1 MDYLIHI
8 DQQWLLAINGWH
20 SEWADILMW
29 YISKSTTWLP
39 LYALLVGLIVYRFGI
54 LSPSLC
60 REGRRGSSLLRVL
73 IILAGFA
80 VAVGVSDFVSSGIIK
95 PWVCRLRPTHEPA
108 LAGMLHLVNGYTG
121 GLYGFVSSHAANTM
135 ACALLFALLYRN
147 KYATVGLML
156 WVALNCYSRMYLGVH
171 YPADIIGGLAIGAL
185 MATLTYGMVRRLVD
199 RVDERSE
206 GAGADGLRATRT
218 IQLLIHEAGVLLLRQ
233 HFFQF
238 CIHLL
243 HAR

>member
-20 SEWADILMW
+20 SEWADMLMW

-95 PWVCRLRPTHEPA
+95 PWVCRLRPTHEPE
-108 LAGMLHLVNGYTG
+108 LAGLIHLVNGYTG

-185 MATLTYGMVRRLVD
+185 MATLTYGMVRRLLE
-199 RVDERSE
+199 RVDERS
-206 GAGADGLRATRT
+206 
-218 IQLLIHEAGVLLLRQ
+218 
-233 HFFQF
+233 
-238 CIHLL
+238 
-243 HAR
+243 

>member
-8 DQQWLLAINGWH
+8 DRQWLLAINGWH

-185 MATLTYGMVRRLVD
+185 MATLTYGMVRRLVEH
-199 RVDERSE
+199 VDERSE
-206 GAGADGLRATRT
+206 GAGASCRWPEGDEDYPTADS
-218 IQLLIHEAGVLLLRQ
+218 
-233 HFFQF
+233 
-238 CIHLL
+238 
-243 HAR
+243 

>member
-39 LYALLVGLIVYRFGI
+39 LYAMLVGLIVYRFGI

-135 ACALLFALLYRN
+135 ACALLFALLHRN

-171 YPADIIGGLAIGAL
+171 YPADIIGGLAIGAM
-185 MATLTYGMVRRLVD
+185 MAILTYGMVRRLVE

-206 GAGADGLRATRT
+206 GAGASCRWPEGDEDYPTADS
-218 IQLLIHEAGVLLLRQ
+218 
-233 HFFQF
+233 
-238 CIHLL
+238 
-243 HAR
+243 

>member
-60 REGRRGSSLLRVL
+60 REGRGGSWRVRLLRVL

-95 PWVCRLRPTHEPA
+95 PWVCRLRPTHEPE
-108 LAGMLHLVNGYTG
+108 LAGLIHLVNGYTG

-171 YPADIIGGLAIGAL
+171 YPADIIGGLAIGAM
-185 MATLTYGMVRRLVD
+185 MATLTYGMVRRLVEH
-199 RVDERSE
+199 VDERSE
-206 GAGADGLRATRT
+206 GAGASCRWSEGDEDYPTADS
-218 IQLLIHEAGVLLLRQ
+218 
-233 HFFQF
+233 
-238 CIHLL
+238 
-243 HAR
+243 

>member
-95 PWVCRLRPTHEPA
+95 PWVCRLRPTHEPE
-108 LAGMLHLVNGYTG
+108 LAGLIHLVNGYTG

-185 MATLTYGMVRRLVD
+185 MATLTYGMVCRLVEC
-199 RVDERSE
+199 VDERSE
-206 GAGADGLRATRT
+206 GAGASCRWSEGDEDYPTADS
-218 IQLLIHEAGVLLLRQ
+218 
-233 HFFQF
+233 
-238 CIHLL
+238 
-243 HAR
+243 

>member
-39 LYALLVGLIVYRFGI
+39 LYALMVGLIVYRFGI

-135 ACALLFALLYRN
+135 ACALLFALLYKN

-185 MATLTYGMVRRLVD
+185 MATLTYGMVRRLVE

-206 GAGADGLRATRT
+206 GAGASCRWSEGDEDYPTADS
-218 IQLLIHEAGVLLLRQ
+218 
-233 HFFQF
+233 
-238 CIHLL
+238 
-243 HAR
+243 

>member
-80 VAVGVSDFVSSGIIK
+80 VAVGMSDFISSGIIK
-95 PWVCRLRPTHEPA
+95 PWVCRLRPTHEPEI
-108 LAGMLHLVNGYTG
+108 AGLIHLVNGYTG

-171 YPADIIGGLAIGAL
+171 YPADIIGGLAIGAM
-185 MATLTYGMVRRLVD
+185 MATLTYGMVRRLVEH
-199 RVDERSE
+199 VDERSE
-206 GAGADGLRATRT
+206 GAGASCRWSEGDEDYPTADS
-218 IQLLIHEAGVLLLRQ
+218 
-233 HFFQF
+233 
-238 CIHLL
+238 
-243 HAR
+243 

>member
-171 YPADIIGGLAIGAL
+171 YPADIIGGLAIGAM
-185 MATLTYGMVRRLVD
+185 MATLTYGMVRRLVKH
-199 RVDERSE
+199 VDERSE
-206 GAGADGLRATRT
+206 GAGASCRWSEGDEDYPTADS
-218 IQLLIHEAGVLLLRQ
+218 
-233 HFFQF
+233 
-238 CIHLL
+238 
-243 HAR
+243 

>member
-60 REGRRGSSLLRVL
+60 REGRRGSSILRVL

-185 MATLTYGMVRRLVD
+185 MATLTYGMVRRLVE

-206 GAGADGLRATRT
+206 GAGASCRWSEGDEDYPTADS
-218 IQLLIHEAGVLLLRQ
+218 
-233 HFFQF
+233 
-238 CIHLL
+238 
-243 HAR
+243 